1 MSLSVGSFWKE
12 VAIIKTFGRIV
23 SICLLAFIF
32 LSSIIPLSTSAISER
47 SIDIPYEFSCVPGTE
62 AWNRCSTHDER
73 CRMNDISDS
82 DLELLTTNALVRT
95 IVKYPFLSDLFAF
108 SSYRIGYEACRDVWN
123 FLRILE
129 KREDAFL
136 ELHNVYLD
144 KNNGLDSIRI
154 ECLSLIMLYGDFKF
168 DEYQLSLKKELINNT
183 ASFNRL
189 LN

>member
-1 MSLSVGSFWKE
+1 MKIFR
-12 VAIIKTFGRIV
+12 RIV
-23 SICLLAFIF
+23 SICLIAFIL
-32 LSSIIPLSTSAISER
+32 LSAIIPVNTNAISER
-47 SIDIPYEFSCVPGTE
+47 SIDIPYEYTCVPGTE

-129 KREDAFL
+129 NREDAFL
-136 ELHNVYLD
+136 ELHNIYLD
-144 KNNGLDSIRI
+144 KNNGLDPIQI

-168 DEYQLSLKKELINNT
+168 DEDQLSLKNELINNIT
-183 ASFNRL
+183 SCNRL